1 MGGSSGVL
9 RGQKPCDNFFVVKK
23 LRRLLRLLRLL
34 GQFGP
39 DSLPVV
45 REQLLPRYESASRGF
60 DGCAVR
66 YRNRAGSICP
76 SADVGRV
83 GANSFR
89 QRRLAAAFLREVGF
103 DVHRRTV

>member
-1 MGGSSGVL
+1 VGGSSGVL

-45 REQLLPRYESASRGF
+45 REQLLPRYRQSRLRWLRRALQEPGGF
-60 DGCAVR
+60 HLPIG
-66 YRNRAGSICP
+66 
-76 SADVGRV
+76 
-83 GANSFR
+83 
-89 QRRLAAAFLREVGF
+89 
-103 DVHRRTV
+103 

>member
-1 MGGSSGVL
+1 VGDSSGVL
-9 RGQKPCDNFFVVKK
+9 RGLEPGGKFLVVKK
-23 LRRLLRLLRLL
+23 PQRLLRLL

>member
-1 MGGSSGVL
+1 MGDSSGVL
-9 RGQKPCDNFFVVKK
+9 RGQEPGDNFFAVKK
-23 LRRLLRLLRLL
+23 PRRLLRLLR
-34 GQFGP
+34 QFGP

-103 DVHRRTV
+103 DVHKRTV